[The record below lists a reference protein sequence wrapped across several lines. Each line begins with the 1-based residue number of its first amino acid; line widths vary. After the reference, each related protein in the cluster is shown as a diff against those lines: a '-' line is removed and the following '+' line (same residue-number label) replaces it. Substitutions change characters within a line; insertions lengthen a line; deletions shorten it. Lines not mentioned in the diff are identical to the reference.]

1 MKSIHRTHQRLTK
14 VDNQS
19 RKIIFGLKVKQ
30 LRKGQKLSF
39 AELSARSGLS
49 ISYLNEI
56 EKGKKYPRE
65 DKIDAL
71 ATALEV
77 SIETLTSSELGK
89 RLSPL
94 GELLRSNFLS
104 ELPLDLFGL
113 DAGKII
119 ELLAE
124 APTKVGAFITTLVS
138 ISRRYAL
145 EQENFYFAA
154 LRSYQALH
162 DNYFEEIEQKA
173 DEFVEKNNLPINR
186 AVSVRLLSKIIKT
199 KYRYKIEEMAFGE
212 ELQELNRFR
221 SIYLPEKKRLMV
233 NNKLTDTQ
241 RAFLL
246 GKELACNVLKLKNR
260 IYTSTF
266 VKVNSFEEVLN
277 NFKAAYFSGAIL
289 MNRESLLE
297 DLTTFFNRSTWDS
310 DAFMAIMNKYKASP
324 EMFFHRLISIIPKY
338 FGIDN
343 IFFLRFNNRL
353 STNKYQLTKELHLNR
368 EHQPYGNALLEHYC
382 RRWVTIWLLQD
393 LQSKQIRENYTGMLT
408 DIQRSRYNG
417 SDDEYLCFTIARPA
431 HPTPDTNIS
440 VTLGLLVNDELKRKI
455 RFWNDRTIKIKEV
468 SQTCERCPIQDCA
481 ERVASPLVVEQENKQ
496 KRLEKA
502 LERLLDS

>member
-1 MKSIHRTHQRLTK
+1 M
-14 VDNQS
+14 DNQS
-19 RKIIFGLKVKQ
+19 QRIIFGLKVKQ
-30 LRKGQKLSF
+30 LRKDLGLSF
-39 AELSARSGLS
+39 SDLSGRSGMS

-65 DKIDAL
+65 DKIEAL
-71 ATALEV
+71 AAALETTV
-77 SIETLTSSELGK
+77 ISLTSADLGK
-89 RLSPL
+89 KLAPL
-94 GELLRSNFLS
+94 GELLNSNFLS

-113 DAGKII
+113 DAGKIV
-119 ELLAE
+119 ELLAD
-124 APTKVGAFITTLVS
+124 APTKIGAFITTLVS

-162 DNYFEEIEQKA
+162 DNYFEEIEEIA
-173 DEFVEKNNLPINR
+173 AEFVIKNNLPVNR
-186 AVSVRLLSKIIKT
+186 AVPTRMLSKILKS

-212 ELQELNRFR
+212 DFQELNRFR
-221 SIYLPEKKRLMV
+221 SIYLPDKKRLMV

-246 GKELACNVLKLKNR
+246 GKELAFSALKLKTR

-289 MNRESLLE
+289 MNRDSLLN
-297 DLTTFFNRSTWDS
+297 DLNEFFSKPKWEA
-310 DAFMAIMNKYKASP
+310 DAFVAIMNKYKASP

-338 FGIDN
+338 FGLDN
-343 IFFLRFNNRL
+343 VFFLRFNNRL
-353 STNKYQLTKELHLNR
+353 STSEYHLTKELHLNR

-382 RRWVTIWLLQD
+382 RRWITVWMLQD
-393 LQSKQIRENYTGMLT
+393 LQSMQIKQNYTGILVGV
-408 DIQRSRYNG
+408 QRSRFNG
-417 SDDEYLCFTIARPA
+417 SNDEYLCFTIARPA

-440 VTLGLLVNDELKRKI
+440 VSLGILVTPELKKKI
-455 RFWNDRTIKIKEV
+455 KFWNDAAIPVKEV
-468 SQTCERCPIQDCA
+468 SQTCERCPIADCA
-481 ERVASPLVVEQENKQ
+481 ERVASPTVVEEKKRQ
-496 KRLEKA
+496 KRLEAA
-502 LERLLDS
+502 LERLMGE